1 MTKKILILPGDG
13 IGQEVTSSAKEVLDF
28 LIDEYQLNFE
38 ITNMD
43 VGGTA
48 YEKFGSPLPDNVLEE
63 AKKSDAILFGA
74 VGGPQWDDLGWD
86 YRPEQALLGLRK
98 ELELFANLRPAFLF
112 NELASA
118 SPIKNHIIEN
128 LDILI
133 VRELTGGVYFGEPRA
148 IVLDD
153 PTPYAFN
160 TMIYNEDEIRRI
172 AKVAFESA
180 QKRNGKLCSVEK
192 ANVLEVSKF
201 WRSIVSDMAKDYPDV
216 ELTHQLADNTAMQLV
231 LNPNQFDVI
240 VSGNLF
246 GDILS
251 ITSKDIYW
259 IFSVMVVVIF
269 LLFINWKKLLLLT
282 LNEELAKAEGVN
294 KTFYELLFMFLI
306 ALAVSVSVQIVGVLL
321 ITSLLIIP
329 PAIARVFSNSPIAM
343 IFSSMIISIVSVLLG
358 LYTSITFDLATGP
371 AIVITLGVFFF
382 IAQFLPNRGS

>member
-118 SPIKNHIIEN
+118 SPIKNHIIKN

-251 ITSKDIYW
+251 DIAAT
-259 IFSVMVVVIF
+259 
-269 LLFINWKKLLLLT
+269 LT
-282 LNEELAKAEGVN
+282 GSIGMLPSASLNSSSRGM
-294 KTFYELLFMFLI
+294 YEPCHGSAPDI
-306 ALAVSVSVQIVGVLL
+306 AGQN
-321 ITSLLIIP
+321 
-329 PAIARVFSNSPIAM
+329 IANPIAM
-343 IFSSMIISIVSVLLG
+343 IASLAMALRFSLNETG
-358 LYTSITFDLATGP
+358 LADKIDD
-371 AIVITLGVFFF
+371 AIKQF
-382 IAQFLPNRGS
+382 IAEGFRTKDISTTDEYMSTSEVATKIIEIIKNG

>member
-1 MTKKILILPGDG
+1 M
-13 IGQEVTSSAKEVLDF
+13 TSSAKEVLDF

-118 SPIKNHIIEN
+118 SPIKNHIIKN

-251 ITSKDIYW
+251 DIAAT
-259 IFSVMVVVIF
+259 
-269 LLFINWKKLLLLT
+269 LT
-282 LNEELAKAEGVN
+282 GSIGMLPSASLNSSSRGM
-294 KTFYELLFMFLI
+294 YEPCHGSAPDI
-306 ALAVSVSVQIVGVLL
+306 AGQN
-321 ITSLLIIP
+321 
-329 PAIARVFSNSPIAM
+329 IANPIAM
-343 IFSSMIISIVSVLLG
+343 IASLAMALRFSLNETG
-358 LYTSITFDLATGP
+358 LADKIDD
-371 AIVITLGVFFF
+371 AIKQF
-382 IAQFLPNRGS
+382 IALGFRTKDISTTDEYMSTSEVATKIIEIIKNG

>member
-1 MTKKILILPGDG
+1 
-13 IGQEVTSSAKEVLDF
+13 
-28 LIDEYQLNFE
+28 
-38 ITNMD
+38 MD

-251 ITSKDIYW
+251 DIAAT
-259 IFSVMVVVIF
+259 
-269 LLFINWKKLLLLT
+269 LT
-282 LNEELAKAEGVN
+282 GSIGMLPSASLNSSSRGM
-294 KTFYELLFMFLI
+294 YEPCHGSAPDI
-306 ALAVSVSVQIVGVLL
+306 AGQN
-321 ITSLLIIP
+321 
-329 PAIARVFSNSPIAM
+329 IANPIAM
-343 IFSSMIISIVSVLLG
+343 IASLAMALRFSLNETG
-358 LYTSITFDLATGP
+358 LADKIDD
-371 AIVITLGVFFF
+371 AIKQF
-382 IAQFLPNRGS
+382 IALGFRTKDISTTDEYMSTSEVATKIIEIIKNG